1 MTKKVNQEMSLGD
14 LDQVSG
20 GVSISALK
28 AEAAAKYDSATSA
41 AAAQLITGIAA
52 GTLTSAGSAFTS
64 SGKRR

>member
-20 GVSISALK
+20 GISINDLK
-28 AEAAAKYDSATSA
+28 AEAAAKFDSATSA
-41 AAAQLITGIAA
+41 ATAQLATGIAA
-52 GTLTSAGSAFTS
+52 GTLTSAGSTFTS